1 MTTHYSSRIGVLLV
15 TLACGPAPAPVVRPG
30 IEVLLADSIHLVAGR
45 RVGLLANHA
54 GVDARG
60 VEDLTLLR
68 DAGMTVTAL
77 FSPEHGW
84 RGLLDTENIGG
95 GLDSATGIPVHSL
108 YGDIREPTPA
118 MLESV
123 DVILVDLPDV
133 GARTYTYVSTALR
146 TLRAAGTHGVTV
158 VVLDRPNPIGGML
171 VQGPLLDTRYA
182 SFVGMLPV
190 PLRHGMTLGELM
202 RFGREVLAIPGD
214 LRVVPAAGWHRAQWV
229 DATGLPWIR
238 PSPNM
243 PDLES
248 ASHYPGF
255 VLFEATDLSVGRGT
269 PLAFQVIGAPWLDA
283 PGLVTA
289 LATVPG
295 LAVIDTIVTPEGAT
309 DRKYD
314 HVAFPA
320 IRLRVTDR
328 AVYDPVRAAVI
339 ALAWLHQHHGADL
352 RLDADRFDQLAG
364 GPALREALESGV
376 GPETIAETWEP
387 ALTAFRAQR
396 SRFLLY

>member
-1 MTTHYSSRIGVLLV
+1 M
-15 TLACGPAPAPVVRPG
+15 
-30 IEVLLADSIHLVAGR
+30 
-45 RVGLLANHA
+45 
-54 GVDARG
+54 
-60 VEDLTLLR
+60 
-68 DAGMTVTAL
+68 
-77 FSPEHGW
+77 
-84 RGLLDTENIGG
+84 
-95 GLDSATGIPVHSL
+95 
-108 YGDIREPTPA
+108 
-118 MLESV
+118 
-123 DVILVDLPDV
+123 
-133 GARTYTYVSTALR
+133 
-146 TLRAAGTHGVTV
+146 
-158 VVLDRPNPIGGML
+158 
-171 VQGPLLDTRYA
+171 
-182 SFVGMLPV
+182 
-190 PLRHGMTLGELM
+190 
-202 RFGREVLAIPGD
+202 
-214 LRVVPAAGWHRAQWV
+214 
-229 DATGLPWIR
+229 
-238 PSPNM
+238 
-243 PDLES
+243 
-248 ASHYPGF
+248 
-255 VLFEATDLSVGRGT
+255 FEATDLSVGRGT